1 MTPRR
6 AAWRWSLPLLRCE
19 AVWKRWQRSWRWRNA
34 AAVVAHCP
42 LCQQQARLV
51 AVGDNPRESPV
62 CSRCG
67 SVPRQRALVRLL
79 EQLPLPWASLRAH
92 ESSPSLCSF
101 DYLRRRARQ
110 AVASYYLPGC
120 QPLQR
125 LGAFVQVDLGAQGFA
140 AGSFDLVV
148 TQDVLEHVPD
158 PLAAIREIQRSL
170 APGGL
175 HVFTVPRAMYRTTAR
190 RVEFGPQ
197 GPVHQLPP
205 EYHCDP
211 VTTAGSLVVT
221 DWGAD
226 LEALFAAA
234 GVQCRAVTVAA
245 GVPGHEAPQEVF
257 VAGAA
262 LPALLPAG

>member
-1 MTPRR
+1 M
-6 AAWRWSLPLLRCE
+6 
-19 AVWKRWQRSWRWRNA
+19 
-34 AAVVAHCP
+34 
-42 LCQQQARLV
+42 

-62 CSRCG
+62 CSHCG

-101 DYLRRRARQ
+101 DYLRRRARH

-158 PLAAIREIQRSL
+158 PVAAIREIQRSL

-190 RVEFGPQ
+190 RVEFGPE

-226 LEALFAAA
+226 LEALFADT

-245 GVPGHEAPQEVF
+245 GVPGHEVPQEVF

-262 LPALLPAG
+262 LPTLQPVG